1 MVRSTVS
8 SNFAY
13 LTCLSRLTASGSG
26 YAGLVTAA
34 RAFAIF
40 LLTFAIHSSSP
51 TALASPICWETPSA
65 SVALIQKICHPAGGS
80 IAVVIVTARKTPPD
94 TSMKHRG
101 LAAELQTNRGQ
112 NIVIDLEW
120 KQGVW
125 LYPSVHKP
133 DSAGVDGF
141 CA

>member
-1 MVRSTVS
+1 
-8 SNFAY
+8 
-13 LTCLSRLTASGSG
+13 
-26 YAGLVTAA
+26 
-34 RAFAIF
+34 
-40 LLTFAIHSSSP
+40 
-51 TALASPICWETPSA
+51 
-65 SVALIQKICHPAGGS
+65 
-80 IAVVIVTARKTPPD
+80 
-94 TSMKHRG
+94 MKHRG